1 MSSTCYNL
9 TEDWG
14 WYVDIENMNP
24 IYQTRKEFATIP
36 HRKFKTHYNK
46 LEPIEED
53 EYEYYLDKQKN
64 LDDLLINKNDENID
78 DNNKENKISNNLI
91 KFTSTTMISALI
103 TYIVFYIL

>member
-24 IYQTRKEFATIP
+24 IYQTRKEFAKIP
-36 HRKFKTHYNK
+36 HRNFKTHYNK
-46 LEPIEED
+46 LELIEED

-64 LDDLLINKNDENID
+64 LDDLLINKNNENIS
-78 DNNKENKISNNLI
+78 DNKQNNIADNLI
-91 KFTSTTMISALI
+91 NFTSTTMVTALV

>member
-24 IYQTRKEFATIP
+24 IYQTRKEFIIIP
-36 HRKFKTHYNK
+36 HRKFNINYNK

-64 LDDLLINKNDENID
+64 LDDLLINKNDENIG
-78 DNNKENKISNNLI
+78 DNKQNNITDNLI
-91 KFTSTTMISALI
+91 KFTSTTMITALV